1 MPGLFDSLGGDDS
14 PRAETDAV
22 AGWASVAVEGGMDT
36 FPEGLTYAV
45 PRGLASLGPGQRVEV
60 PFGRGNRRARGI
72 VVARMEELPSGLAA
86 GRVKSILAADDRTP
100 PLSAHLLDLAAW
112 ISRYYICPM
121 GVTLDAMLPA
131 AVRRGAGLVTQ
142 TMVDLPAEAPTSSG
156 RLGPNQKSV
165 LATVADLPAAKRPIE
180 MGELASLAGV
190 EGTASIRGL
199 IGRGLLI
206 GTQRRSIRGG
216 DGIEAHAML
225 ASGPPPELTEDQ
237 HRVVS
242 DLTEV
247 LDKGFSRHLLYGV
260 TGSGKTEVYLRL
272 LERTVAAG
280 RSALLLVPEIA
291 LTPQTIGRLLSR
303 FPEVPVS
310 VLHSGL
316 TPAQR
321 HRQWTLAADGTAR
334 IVTGARSAIFAPIP
348 DDSLGLVIVDE
359 EHDASYKQDQAPRY
373 HGRDVAIRRAQ
384 QAGCPVLLGTATPSL
399 ETWHNTTAR
408 HLIRLHRLPKR
419 APGLNLPKVQV
430 VDFGKERRRFND
442 RRVHLIGPTLG
453 KGLADCIADGGQA
466 LLLLNRRGYANYI
479 ACSDQRCGWMQ
490 TCSECDA
497 GMVCHRPERRDHPGP
512 EFLRCHHCDA
522 EQRVPRT
529 CPECGHGVVV
539 FGLGTQR
546 VEEEL
551 RRILPDLGPE
561 AIVRVD
567 SDSMDSP
574 RDLHRVLE
582 ALGRGEVRV
591 LLGTQMIAK
600 GLDFPGVRLVGV
612 VNGDTS
618 LSMPDFRASE
628 RTFQLINQVAG
639 RCGRGEAAG
648 RAIVQSFQPDAPAI
662 RLAALHRFEAFAQGE
677 LEDRVRFDLPPHRRM
692 ARLVVRD
699 EDETKA
705 KAAAERLLENL
716 RPGAAAAEVELRGPA
731 PCPIARIAGRH
742 RIQIELLAPSAGA
755 IQTLLQDAR
764 RAGHL
769 RPGEG
774 LAVDVDPVALL

>member
-1 MPGLFDSLGGDDS
+1 MPGLFEWIDGDAA
-14 PRAETDAV
+14 PPEVAAAV
-22 AGWASVAVEGGMDT
+22 GWVNVAVEGGMDT

-45 PRGLASLGPGQRVEV
+45 PPSMASLGVGQRVEV
-60 PFGRGNRRARGI
+60 PFGRGNRRAKGLVI
-72 VVARMEELPSGLAA
+72 ARTDTPPAGLAA
-86 GRVKSILAADDRTP
+86 DKVKSILAVDDRTP
-100 PLSAHLLDLAAW
+100 PLSPDLLDLAGW
-112 ISRYYICPM
+112 ISRYYVCPI

-131 AVRRGAGLVTQ
+131 AVRRGAGVVVQ
-142 TMVDLPAEAPTSSG
+142 TIVDLPAEPAPPKG
-156 RLGPNQKSV
+156 RLGPNQKAV
-165 LATVADLPAAKRPIE
+165 LEAIARLPAERRPIE
-180 MGELASLAGV
+180 IGALAALAGLD
-190 EGTASIRGL
+190 GTASIRGL
-199 IGRGLLI
+199 VARGLL
-206 GTQRRSIRGG
+206 TASRRRSIRGG
-216 DGIEAHAML
+216 DGIETSAIR
-225 ASGPPPELTEDQ
+225 STGDRPTLTEDQ
-237 HRVVS
+237 ARVVAE
-242 DLTEV
+242 LGGALGE
-247 LDKGFSRHLLYGV
+247 GFSRHLLFGV
-260 TGSGKTEVYLRL
+260 TGSGKTEVYLQL
-272 LERTVAAG
+272 LEQTVAAG

-291 LTPQTIGRLLSR
+291 LTPQTIGRLLAR

-321 HRQWTLAADGTAR
+321 HRQWMLAAEGTAR

-348 DDSLGLVIVDE
+348 DDTLGLVIIDE
-359 EHDASYKQDQAPRY
+359 EHDPSYKQDQAPRY

-399 ETWHNTTAR
+399 ETWHNATTR
-408 HLIRLHRLPKR
+408 GLIRMHRLPHR
-419 APGLNLPKVQV
+419 APGLNLPKVEV
-430 VDFGKERRRFND
+430 VDFAKERRRFED

-453 KGLADCIADGGQA
+453 RALATCVSGGGQA

-479 ACSDQRCGWMQ
+479 ACSDQRCGWIQ

-512 EFLRCHHCDA
+512 EFLRCHHCDS
-522 EQRVPRT
+522 EQRVPRA

-551 RRILPDLGPE
+551 RRIMPDLPE
-561 AIVRVD
+561 ESIVRVD

-574 RDLHRVLE
+574 RDFHRVLE
-582 ALGRGEVRV
+582 ALGRGEIRV

-618 LSMPDFRASE
+618 LSLPDFRASE

-648 RAIVQSFQPDAPAI
+648 RAIVQTFQPHAPAI
-662 RLAALHRFEAFAQGE
+662 RLAALHRYEEFAGHE
-677 LEDRVRFDLPPHRRM
+677 LEDRIRFDLPPHRRM

-699 EDETKA
+699 EDES
-705 KAAAERLLENL
+705 KAAATARRLVEQL
-716 RPGAAAAEVELRGPA
+716 AAAASASEVELRGPA

-742 RIQIELLAPSAGA
+742 RMQIELLGASATA
-755 IQTLLQDAR
+755 IQGLLQEAR
-764 RAGHL
+764 ASGHL

>member
-1 MPGLFDSLGGDDS
+1 MPGLFDSADEGPNPRGG
-14 PRAETDAV
+14 AECPV
-22 AGWASVAVEGGMDT
+22 GWASVAVEGGIDT
-36 FPEGLTYAV
+36 FPDGLTYAV
-45 PRGLASLGPGQRVEV
+45 PHGMDRLRPGQRVEV

-72 VVARMEELPSGLAA
+72 VIARLDAPPAGLAA
-86 GRVKSILAADDRTP
+86 DRVKPILGLDDRTP
-100 PLSAHLLDLAAW
+100 PLSPHLLDLAGW
-112 ISRYYICPM
+112 ISRYYVCPI

-131 AVRRGAGLVTQ
+131 AVRRGAGLVTR
-142 TMVDLPAEAPTSSG
+142 TVVDLAAEPAKGGG
-156 RLGPNQKSV
+156 RLGRNQKAV
-165 LATVADLPAAKRPIE
+165 LEVLSDLHPARRPIE
-180 MGELASLAGV
+180 MTELASLAGLD
-190 EGTASIRGL
+190 GTASIRGL
-199 IGRGLLI
+199 VARGLLVAV
-206 GTQRRSIRGG
+206 RLRSIRGG
-216 DGIEAHAML
+216 DGIESNAIREA
-225 ASGPPPELTEDQ
+225 GGRPDLTEDQ
-237 HRVVS
+237 ARVVT
-242 DLTEV
+242 DVGEV
-247 LDKGFSRHLLYGV
+247 LEKGFSRHLLFGV

-272 LERTVAAG
+272 LEKTVAAG
-280 RSALLLVPEIA
+280 RTALLLVPEIA
-291 LTPQTIGRLLSR
+291 LTPQTIGRLLAR
-303 FPEVPVS
+303 FPDVPVS

-321 HRQWTLAADGTAR
+321 HRQWMLAADGTAR

-348 DDSLGLVIVDE
+348 DDELGLVVVDE
-359 EHDASYKQDQAPRY
+359 EHDPSYKQDQAPRY

-384 QAGCPVLLGTATPSL
+384 QAGCPVLLGSATPSL
-399 ETWHNTTAR
+399 ETWHNATAR
-408 HLIRLHRLPKR
+408 GLIRLHRLPNR
-419 APGLNLPKVQV
+419 APGLDLPKVQV
-430 VDFGKERRRFND
+430 VDFAKERRRFED

-453 KGLADCIADGGQA
+453 RALAECFADGGQA

-479 ACSDQRCGWMQ
+479 ACSDQRCGWIQ

-522 EQRVPRT
+522 EQRVPRQ

-551 RRILPDLGPE
+551 RRILPEADPQ

-574 RDLHRVLE
+574 RDFHRVLE
-582 ALGRGEVRV
+582 ALGRGEIRV

-618 LSMPDFRASE
+618 LSLPDFRASE
-628 RTFQLINQVAG
+628 RTFQLVNQVAG
-639 RCGRGEAAG
+639 RCGRGGTAG
-648 RAIVQSFQPDAPAI
+648 RAIVQTFQPDSPAI
-662 RLAALHRFEAFAQGE
+662 RLAALHRYEAFAAGE
-677 LEDRVRFDLPPHRRM
+677 LADRVRFDLPPHRRM

-699 EDETKA
+699 EDEARAATA
-705 KAAAERLLENL
+705 ARRMTELLGPSAAEH
-716 RPGAAAAEVELRGPA
+716 GIEVRGPA

-755 IQTLLQDAR
+755 IQQLLQSAR

-769 RPGEG
+769 RPGES